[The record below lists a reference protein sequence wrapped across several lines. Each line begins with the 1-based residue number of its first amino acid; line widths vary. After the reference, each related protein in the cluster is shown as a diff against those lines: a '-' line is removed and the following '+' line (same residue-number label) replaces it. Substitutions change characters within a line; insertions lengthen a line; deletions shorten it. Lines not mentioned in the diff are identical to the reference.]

1 LQDAGS
7 IPAAST
13 KVNTMKEEKSNN
25 KVYCSHCDGNG
36 VIREGDTFYTCP
48 FCTQATELMMRIE
61 IAIAEMVM
69 DGKDEEAMELHAVY
83 DLLHDCPVLA
93 VMQARDLDFP
103 KKLVDEIIK
112 VFDVKRLD

>member
-1 LQDAGS
+1 M
-7 IPAAST
+7 T
-13 KVNTMKEEKSNN
+13 
-25 KVYCSHCDGNG
+25 
-36 VIREGDTFYTCP
+36 RETCP
-48 FCTQATELMMRIE
+48 FCTQAAELMMRIE
-61 IAIAEMVM
+61 IAIAEMVI
-69 DGKDEEAMELHAVY
+69 DDRDEEAMELHAVY